1 MASVVEAGNVSAG
14 IRADALSLELSG
26 LGASYGKLRA
36 LDPVDVTVRPG
47 GLVMVVGPNG
57 AGKSTL
63 LRTVAGLTQR
73 SQGSVMLGGRNV
85 SRMSTP
91 RRARAGLVLIPEG
104 RGPLPGLTVEENLLL
119 GASLGGKPLD
129 WGEVSRYFPRLQER
143 SWQNCASLSGGEMQ
157 MLAIARGI
165 AARARILLLDEP
177 SRGLAPLMVAE
188 VYHALERL
196 NADGLGMILVEQ
208 KTVPLWRVPDETIVL
223 AGGAVVHRVRDQV
236 VDEATLAELYLTGA
250 DGADGAHADGADG
263 AHAGGAHADG
273 AAGSAVSGGVAR

>member
-1 MASVVEAGNVSAG
+1 MAVIDADPTATL
-14 IRADALSLELSG
+14 RADALSLELSG

-36 LDPVDVTVRPG
+36 LDPIDVMVRPG

-129 WGEVSRYFPRLQER
+129 WAEVSRYFPRLQER

-165 AARARILLLDEP
+165 AARARILMLDEP

-223 AGGAVVHRVRDQV
+223 AGGSVVHRVRDTI

-250 DGADGAHADGADG
+250 DGADVD
-263 AHAGGAHADG
+263 
-273 AAGSAVSGGVAR
+273 GVAL